1 VTSPELKAFF
11 EPKSVVLLG
20 ASELSGEGATSAA
33 FFRSL
38 AYNISKFKSGKVY
51 GVDLSGKLEKYE
63 KKLTKVPKGLDL
75 AIVLL
80 PKDLLKKNLSIL
92 LAKRTKALVLI
103 SGELEPKQKE
113 ELGNLA
119 KKGKLLLL
127 GPNATMGIINTGN
140 GLAAVPDQGLAPKQ
154 GNLAVISQDG
164 GLAAAMLDW
173 VCFRGVGISKFAC
186 IGDGLGV
193 DVAELV
199 RYLAQDKK
207 TKVVGV
213 YLETVGEGRKLVGAI
228 SEATK
233 VKPVVVLKGG
243 SEDEKIFEAALK
255 QAGALQVRGIEEFF
269 AVAEGLAK
277 QPHMRGNRV
286 AVVTNV
292 SGHARLLLKSLVKEG
307 LVPAELSAETTKKIL
322 NKYPHVSVFG
332 FVDLGIG
339 AKADIYKF
347 VGEQLLSDKAIDSVV
362 VVNAIKSTLLELKDV
377 RDISSIARKSREKP
391 VIDLAPGGEDNLRVR
406 EVLADTELPI
416 YDQPEKAARVMKLLG
431 MRGKILDKVEK
442 RPSVLDD

>member
-1 VTSPELKAFF
+1 MTSPELKAFF
-11 EPKSVVLLG
+11 EPKSVVLVG

-63 KKLTKVPKGLDL
+63 KKFTKVPKGLDL
-75 AIVLL
+75 AVVSL

-127 GPNATMGIINTGN
+127 GPKATMGIINTGN
-140 GLAAVPDQGLAPKQ
+140 GLVAAPDQGLTPKQ
-154 GNLAVISQDG
+154 GNIAVISQDG

-173 VCFRGVGISKFAC
+173 VCFHGVGISKFAC
-186 IGDGLGV
+186 VGDGLGV
-193 DVAELV
+193 DAAELI

-207 TKVVGV
+207 TKVICVC
-213 YLETVGEGRKLVGAI
+213 LEKVKDGRKLVGAI
-228 SEATK
+228 SEAIKT
-233 VKPVVVLKGG
+233 KPVVILKGG
-243 SEDEKIFEAALK
+243 SEDERIFEAALK
-255 QAGALQVRGIEEFF
+255 QAKALQVQGIEEIF
-269 AVAEGLAK
+269 AAAEGLAK
-277 QPHMRGNRV
+277 QPPMRGNRV
-286 AVVTNV
+286 AVITNV
-292 SGHARLLLKSLVKEG
+292 AGQARLLVKSLVKEG
-307 LVPAELSAETTKKIL
+307 LVPAEPSAETTKKIL
-322 NKYPHVSVFG
+322 NKHPHMGISG
-332 FVDLGIG
+332 FIDLGIG
-339 AKADIYKF
+339 AKADLYKF
-347 VGEQLLSDKAIDSVV
+347 VGEQLLSDKAIDGVV
-362 VVNAIKSTLLELKDV
+362 VVNAIKSTLLEPKDV
-377 RDISSIARKSREKP
+377 REISSIAKKSKEKP
-391 VIDLAPGGEDNLRVR
+391 VVDLTPGGEDNLHVR
-406 EVLADTELPI
+406 EVLMDTELPV

-442 RPSVLDD
+442 KI